1 MKNEIKNQP
10 VIREQGYRILVDKP
24 LLDFLRP
31 RTEGKFSKLDAY
43 CFLLDKAVAE
53 SDNPQMQDV
62 HKDSDNKRTL
72 KPFEVTVTD
81 LAKIWNWH
89 RATTRKFLNE
99 LAVMGMLKKEALQK
113 SCIIEMCVSEGNTY
127 GDDVLSSDN
136 ISTQIA
142 ALISGT
148 MPLDKA
154 VRLFGQL
161 TACND
166 SSMSGRQSD
175 VDGFVRNM
183 PYGIIHH
190 MLLWQLHGLPTGH
203 HADNDV
209 IPILHE
215 LYTIHHK
222 GEWST
227 LLERLTD
234 FSAVLH
240 GDILPSRHP
249 SFDGIPNDEAT
260 LLDRMFRYYR
270 NLLSKD
276 R

>member
-1 MKNEIKNQP
+1 MKIEIKNQP

-62 HKDSDNKRTL
+62 HKESNNKWTL

-99 LAVMGMLKKEALQK
+99 LAEMGMLKKEALQK
-113 SCIIEMCVSEGNTY
+113 SCIIEMYVSAGNTY
-127 GDDVLSSDN
+127 GDDVLSADN

-142 ALISGT
+142 ALISGKI
-148 MPLDKA
+148 PLDKA
-154 VRLFGQL
+154 AFLFGQL

-166 SSMSGRQSD
+166 SSMSGRQTD
-175 VDGFVRNM
+175 VDGAVRNN

-190 MLLWQLHGLPTGH
+190 MLLWQLHDLPTGR
-203 HADNDV
+203 HADNYV

-260 LLDRMFRYYR
+260 LLDRMFRYYL

>member
-10 VIREQGYRILVDKP
+10 VIRKQDYRILVDKP

-62 HKDSDNKRTL
+62 HKESNNKWTL

-81 LAKIWNWH
+81 LAKTWNWH

-99 LAVMGMLKKEALQK
+99 LAEMGMLKKEALQK
-113 SCIIEMCVSEGNTY
+113 SCIIQMCISASKTH
-127 GDDVLSSDN
+127 GDSVLTADN

-142 ALISGT
+142 ALISGKI
-148 MPLDKA
+148 PLDKA
-154 VRLFGQL
+154 AFLFGQL

-166 SSMSGRQSD
+166 SSMSGRQTD
-175 VDGFVRNM
+175 VDGAVRNN

-190 MLLWQLHGLPTGH
+190 MLLWQLHDLPTGR

-209 IPILHE
+209 ISILHE

-234 FSAVLH
+234 FSAVLR

>member
-10 VIREQGYRILVDKP
+10 VIRKQDYRILVDKP
-24 LLDFLRP
+24 LFDFLRP
-31 RTEGKFSKLDAY
+31 RIEGKFSKLDAY

-53 SDNPQMQDV
+53 ADNQRMQDV
-62 HKDSDNKRTL
+62 RKNSDDKWTL

-81 LAKIWNWH
+81 LAKTWNWH

-99 LAVMGMLKKEALQK
+99 LAEMGMLKKEALQK
-113 SCIIEMCVSEGNTY
+113 SCIIQMCISASKTH
-127 GDDVLSSDN
+127 GDSVLTADN

-142 ALISGT
+142 ALISGKI
-148 MPLDKA
+148 PLDKA
-154 VRLFGQL
+154 AFLFGQL

-166 SSMSGRQSD
+166 SSMSGRQTD
-175 VDGFVRNM
+175 VDGAVRNN

-190 MLLWQLHGLPTGH
+190 MLLWQLHDLPTGR

-209 IPILHE
+209 ISILHE

-234 FSAVLH
+234 FSAVLR

>member
-1 MKNEIKNQP
+1 MINEIKNQP
-10 VIREQGYRILVDKP
+10 VIRKQDYRILVDKP

-31 RTEGKFSKLDAY
+31 RIEGKFSKLDAY

-53 SDNPQMQDV
+53 ADNQRMQDV
-62 HKDSDNKRTL
+62 RKNSDDKWTL

-81 LAKIWNWH
+81 LAKTWNWH

-99 LAVMGMLKKEALQK
+99 LAEMGMLKKEALQK
-113 SCIIEMCVSEGNTY
+113 SCIIQMCISASKTH
-127 GDDVLSSDN
+127 GDSVLTADN

-142 ALISGT
+142 ALISGKI
-148 MPLDKA
+148 PLDKA
-154 VRLFGQL
+154 AFLFGQL

-166 SSMSGRQSD
+166 SSMSGRQTD
-175 VDGFVRNM
+175 VDGAVRNN

-190 MLLWQLHGLPTGH
+190 MLLWQLHDLPTGR

-209 IPILHE
+209 ISILHE

-234 FSAVLH
+234 FSAVLR

>member
-10 VIREQGYRILVDKP
+10 VIREQSYRILVDKP

-43 CFLLDKAVAE
+43 CFLLDKAMAE
-53 SDNPQMQDV
+53 AENPQMQDV
-62 HKDSDNKRTL
+62 HKDSNKKWTL

-81 LAKIWNWH
+81 LAKTWNWH

-99 LAVMGMLKKEALQK
+99 LAEMGMLKKEALQK
-113 SCIIEMCVSEGNTY
+113 SCIIQMCISASKTH
-127 GDDVLSSDN
+127 GDSVLTADN

-142 ALISGT
+142 ALISGKI
-148 MPLDKA
+148 PLDKA
-154 VRLFGQL
+154 AFLFGQL

-166 SSMSGRQSD
+166 SSMSGRQTD
-175 VDGFVRNM
+175 VDGAVRNI

-190 MLLWQLHGLPTGH
+190 MLVWQLHDLPTGH
-203 HADNDV
+203 QADNDV

-215 LYTIHHK
+215 LYSIHHK

>member
-1 MKNEIKNQP
+1 MKNENKNLP
-10 VIREQGYRILVDKP
+10 VIREQSYRILVDKP

-53 SDNPQMQDV
+53 TDNPQMQDV
-62 HKDSDNKRTL
+62 RKDSNNKWTL

-99 LAVMGMLKKEALQK
+99 LAEMGMLKKEALQK
-113 SCIIEMCVSEGNTY
+113 SCIIQMCISASKTH
-127 GDDVLSSDN
+127 GDSVLTADN

-142 ALISGT
+142 ALISGKI
-148 MPLDKA
+148 PLDKA
-154 VRLFGQL
+154 AFLFGQL

-166 SSMSGRQSD
+166 SSMSGRQTD
-175 VDGFVRNM
+175 VDGAVRNN

-190 MLLWQLHGLPTGH
+190 MLLWQLHDLPTGR

-209 IPILHE
+209 ISILHE

-234 FSAVLH
+234 FSAVLR

>member
-43 CFLLDKAVAE
+43 CFLLDKAVVSA
-53 SDNPQMQDV
+53 DNQRQQDV
-62 HKDSDNKRTL
+62 HKDSDDKWTL

-81 LAKIWNWH
+81 LAKTWNWH

-99 LAVMGMLKKEALQK
+99 LTEMGMLKKEALQK
-113 SCIIEMCVSEGNTY
+113 SCIIEMCVSAGNTH
-127 GDDVLSSDN
+127 GDGMLTAES

-148 MPLDKA
+148 MSLDKA
-154 VRLFGQL
+154 VCLFGQL
-161 TACND
+161 TPHND
-166 SSMSGRQSD
+166 SSMSGNQTD
-175 VDGFVRNM
+175 VDGVVRNM

-240 GDILPSRHP
+240 GDILPSRHHF
-249 SFDGIPNDEAT
+249 FDGIPYDEAT

>member
-10 VIREQGYRILVDKP
+10 VIREQSYRILVDKP

-31 RTEGKFSKLDAY
+31 RTEGKFSKQDAY
-43 CFLLDKAVAE
+43 CFLLDKAMAE
-53 SDNPQMQDV
+53 AENPQMQDV
-62 HKDSDNKRTL
+62 HKDSNKKWTL

-81 LAKIWNWH
+81 LAKTWNWH

-99 LAVMGMLKKEALQK
+99 LAEMGMLKKEALQK
-113 SCIIEMCVSEGNTY
+113 SCIIQMCISASKTH
-127 GDDVLSSDN
+127 GDSVLTADN

-148 MPLDKA
+148 MPLNKA
-154 VRLFGQL
+154 CLLFGQL
-161 TACND
+161 TACNNTATN
-166 SSMSGRQSD
+166 GRQSD
-175 VDGFVRNM
+175 VDGAVSNM

-190 MLLWQLHGLPTGH
+190 MLLWQLHDLPTGH
-203 HADNDV
+203 QTDNDV

>member
-10 VIREQGYRILVDKP
+10 VIREQAYRILVDRP

-53 SDNPQMQDV
+53 TDNPQMQDV
-62 HKDSDNKRTL
+62 RKDSDDKWTL

-81 LAKIWNWH
+81 LAKTWNWH

-99 LAVMGMLKKEALQK
+99 LTEMGMLKKEALQK
-113 SCIIEMCVSEGNTY
+113 SCIIEMRVSAGNTY
-127 GDDVLSSDN
+127 GDDVLSADN

-142 ALISGT
+142 ALISGKI
-148 MPLDKA
+148 PLDKA
-154 VRLFGQL
+154 AFLFGQL

-166 SSMSGRQSD
+166 SSMSGRQTD
-175 VDGFVRNM
+175 VDGAVRNM

-203 HADNDV
+203 HADNVV

-215 LYTIHHK
+215 LYTIHHE

-240 GDILPSRHP
+240 GDILPSKHP
-249 SFDGIPNDEAT
+249 SFDGIPFEEVV
-260 LLDRMFRYYR
+260 LLDRMFRHYR

>member
-10 VIREQGYRILVDKP
+10 VIREQGYRILVDRP

-62 HKDSDNKRTL
+62 HKDSNNKWTL

-136 ISTQIA
+136 ISTQFA

-148 MPLDKA
+148 MPLEKA

-166 SSMSGRQSD
+166 SSMNGRPCNCHSS
-175 VDGFVRNM
+175 M
-183 PYGIIHH
+183 
-190 MLLWQLHGLPTGH
+190 W
-203 HADNDV
+203 
-209 IPILHE
+209 
-215 LYTIHHK
+215 
-222 GEWST
+222 
-227 LLERLTD
+227 
-234 FSAVLH
+234 
-240 GDILPSRHP
+240 
-249 SFDGIPNDEAT
+249 
-260 LLDRMFRYYR
+260 
-270 NLLSKD
+270 
-276 R
+276 

>member
-99 LAVMGMLKKEALQK
+99 LAEMGMLKKEALQK

-190 MLLWQLHGLPTGH
+190 MLLWQLHDQPPGR
-203 HADNDV
+203 HAENDV
-209 IPILHE
+209 ISILHE
-215 LYTIHHK
+215 PYTVHQN

-234 FSAVLH
+234 FTAVLH

>member
-1 MKNEIKNQP
+1 
-10 VIREQGYRILVDKP
+10 VDKP

-53 SDNPQMQDV
+53 ADNPQMQDV
-62 HKDSDNKRTL
+62 RNDSENKWTL
-72 KPFEVTVTD
+72 KPFEATVTD

-99 LAVMGMLKKEALQK
+99 LAEMGMLKKEALQK
-113 SCIIEMCVSEGNTY
+113 SCIIQMCISTVNTH
-127 GDDVLSSDN
+127 GDGVLTAEN

-148 MPLDKA
+148 MSLDKA

-240 GDILPSRHP
+240 GDILPSRHHF
-249 SFDGIPNDEAT
+249 FDGIPYDEAT

>member
-1 MKNEIKNQP
+1 
-10 VIREQGYRILVDKP
+10 
-24 LLDFLRP
+24 
-31 RTEGKFSKLDAY
+31 
-43 CFLLDKAVAE
+43 
-53 SDNPQMQDV
+53 
-62 HKDSDNKRTL
+62 
-72 KPFEVTVTD
+72 
-81 LAKIWNWH
+81 
-89 RATTRKFLNE
+89 
-99 LAVMGMLKKEALQK
+99 
-113 SCIIEMCVSEGNTY
+113 
-127 GDDVLSSDN
+127 
-136 ISTQIA
+136 
-142 ALISGT
+142 
-148 MPLDKA
+148 
-154 VRLFGQL
+154 
-161 TACND
+161 
-166 SSMSGRQSD
+166 
-175 VDGFVRNM
+175 M

-190 MLLWQLHGLPTGH
+190 MLLWQLHDLPTGH

-249 SFDGIPNDEAT
+249 SFDGIPYDEAT

>member
-10 VIREQGYRILVDKP
+10 VIREQSYRILVDKP

-31 RTEGKFSKLDAY
+31 RTEGKSSKLDAY

-53 SDNPQMQDV
+53 ADTPQMQDV
-62 HKDSDNKRTL
+62 RNDSENKWTL

-99 LAVMGMLKKEALQK
+99 LAEMGMLKKEALQK
-113 SCIIEMCVSEGNTY
+113 SCIIQMCISTVNTH
-127 GDDVLSSDN
+127 GDGVLTAEN

-148 MPLDKA
+148 MSLDKA

-166 SSMSGRQSD
+166 SSMSGRQTD
-175 VDGFVRNM
+175 VDGAVRNM

-190 MLLWQLHGLPTGH
+190 MLVWQLHDLPTGH

-240 GDILPSRHP
+240 GDILPSRHHF
-249 SFDGIPNDEAT
+249 FDGIPYDEAT

>member
-10 VIREQGYRILVDKP
+10 VIRKQNYRILVDRP

-31 RTEGKFSKLDAY
+31 RAEGKFSKLDAY
-43 CFLLDKAVAE
+43 CFLLDKAMAE
-53 SDNPQMQDV
+53 TENPQMQDV
-62 HKDSDNKRTL
+62 HKDSNKKWTL

-81 LAKIWNWH
+81 LAKTWNWH

-99 LAVMGMLKKEALQK
+99 LAEMGMLKKEALQK
-113 SCIIEMCVSEGNTY
+113 SCIIQMYISAGNTY
-127 GDDVLSSDN
+127 GDDVLSADN

-142 ALISGT
+142 ALISGKI
-148 MPLDKA
+148 PLDKA
-154 VRLFGQL
+154 ALLFGQL

-166 SSMSGRQSD
+166 SSMSGRKSD
-175 VDGFVRNM
+175 ADGVVRNM

-190 MLLWQLHGLPTGH
+190 MLLWQLYGLPTGH

-215 LYTIHHK
+215 LYTIHHER
-222 GEWST
+222 EWST

-240 GDILPSRHP
+240 GDILPSRHHF
-249 SFDGIPNDEAT
+249 FDGIPYDEAT
-260 LLDRMFRYYR
+260 LLDRMFSYYR

>member
-10 VIREQGYRILVDKP
+10 VIREQGCRILVDKP

-43 CFLLDKAVAE
+43 CFLLDKAMAE
-53 SDNPQMQDV
+53 AENPQMQDV
-62 HKDSDNKRTL
+62 HKDSNKKWTL

-81 LAKIWNWH
+81 LAKTWNWH

-99 LAVMGMLKKEALQK
+99 LAEMGMLKKEALQK
-113 SCIIEMCVSEGNTY
+113 SCIIQMCISASKTHA
-127 GDDVLSSDN
+127 DSVLTADN

-148 MPLDKA
+148 MPLNKA
-154 VRLFGQL
+154 CLLFGQL
-161 TACND
+161 TACNNTTTN
-166 SSMSGRQSD
+166 GRQSD

-240 GDILPSRHP
+240 GDILPSRHHF
-249 SFDGIPNDEAT
+249 FDGIPYDEAT

>member
-1 MKNEIKNQP
+1 MKNEIKNQT

-62 HKDSDNKRTL
+62 HKESNNKWTL

-81 LAKIWNWH
+81 LAKTWNWH

-113 SCIIEMCVSEGNTY
+113 NCIIEMCVSAGNTY
-127 GDDVLSSDN
+127 GDDVLSADN

-142 ALISGT
+142 ALISGKI
-148 MPLDKA
+148 PLDKA
-154 VRLFGQL
+154 AFLFGQL

-166 SSMSGRQSD
+166 SSISGRQTD
-175 VDGFVRNM
+175 VDGAVRNI

-203 HADNDV
+203 HADNVV

-215 LYTIHHK
+215 LYTIHHE

-260 LLDRMFRYYR
+260 LLENR
-270 NLLSKD
+270 LHL
-276 R
+276 

>member
-1 MKNEIKNQP
+1 MINEIKNQP
-10 VIREQGYRILVDKP
+10 VIRKQDYRILVDKP

-31 RTEGKFSKLDAY
+31 RIEGKFSKLDAY

-53 SDNPQMQDV
+53 ADNQRMQDV
-62 HKDSDNKRTL
+62 RKNSDDKWTL

-81 LAKIWNWH
+81 LAKTWNWH

-99 LAVMGMLKKEALQK
+99 LAEMGMLKKEALQK
-113 SCIIEMCVSEGNTY
+113 SCIIQMCISASKTH
-127 GDDVLSSDN
+127 GDSVLTADN

-142 ALISGT
+142 ALISGKI
-148 MPLDKA
+148 PLDKA
-154 VRLFGQL
+154 AFLFGQL

-166 SSMSGRQSD
+166 SSMSGRQTD
-175 VDGFVRNM
+175 VDGAVRNN

-234 FSAVLH
+234 FSAVLR

>member
-10 VIREQGYRILVDKP
+10 VIRKQDYRILVDKP

-43 CFLLDKAVAE
+43 CFLLDKAVVSA
-53 SDNPQMQDV
+53 DNQRQQDV
-62 HKDSDNKRTL
+62 HKDSDDKWPL

-81 LAKIWNWH
+81 LAKTWNWH

-99 LAVMGMLKKEALQK
+99 LIEMGMLKKEALQK
-113 SCIIEMCVSEGNTY
+113 SCIIEMCVSAGNTH
-127 GDDVLSSDN
+127 GDGMLTAES

-148 MPLDKA
+148 MSLDKA
-154 VRLFGQL
+154 VCLFGQL
-161 TACND
+161 TPHND
-166 SSMSGRQSD
+166 SSMSGNQTD
-175 VDGFVRNM
+175 VDGVVRNT

-234 FSAVLH
+234 FSGVLH

-249 SFDGIPNDEAT
+249 SFDGIPNDEVI
-260 LLDRMFRYYR
+260 LLDRMFRYYH

>member
-10 VIREQGYRILVDKP
+10 VIREQSYRILVDKP
-24 LLDFLRP
+24 LLDYLRP

-53 SDNPQMQDV
+53 TDNPQMQV
-62 HKDSDNKRTL
+62 EHKDSNNKWTL
-72 KPFEVTVTD
+72 NPFEATVTD
-81 LAKIWNWH
+81 LAKTWNWH
-89 RATTRKFLNE
+89 RVTTRKFLNE
-99 LAVMGMLKKEALQK
+99 QAEMGMLKKEALQK
-113 SCIIEMCVSEGNTY
+113 SCIIQMCISAGNMH
-127 GDDVLSSDN
+127 GDGMLTAES

-148 MPLDKA
+148 MSLDKA
-154 VRLFGQL
+154 VCLFGQL
-161 TACND
+161 TPHND
-166 SSMSGRQSD
+166 SSMSGNQTD
-175 VDGFVRNM
+175 VDSVIRNM

-190 MLLWQLHGLPTGH
+190 MLLWQLHDLPTGH
-203 HADNDV
+203 HADNV
-209 IPILHE
+209 VLPILHE

-234 FSAVLH
+234 FSGVLH

-249 SFDGIPNDEAT
+249 SFDGIPNDEVI
-260 LLDRMFRYYR
+260 LLDRMFRYYH

>member
-10 VIREQGYRILVDKP
+10 VIREQGYRILVDRP

-53 SDNPQMQDV
+53 TDNPQMQDV
-62 HKDSDNKRTL
+62 RKDSDDKWTL

-81 LAKIWNWH
+81 LAKTWNWH
-89 RATTRKFLNE
+89 RATTRKYLNE

-113 SCIIEMCVSEGNTY
+113 SCIIEMCVSAGSTY
-127 GDDVLSSDN
+127 GDDVLSADN

-142 ALISGT
+142 ALISGKI
-148 MPLDKA
+148 PLDKA
-154 VRLFGQL
+154 ALLFGQL

-166 SSMSGRQSD
+166 SSMSGRQTD
-175 VDGFVRNM
+175 VDGAVRNM
-183 PYGIIHH
+183 PYGIIHR
-190 MLLWQLHGLPTGH
+190 MLLWQLHGLPTGY

-209 IPILHE
+209 ISILHE
-215 LYTIHHK
+215 LYTIHHE

-240 GDILPSRHP
+240 GDILPSRHHF
-249 SFDGIPNDEAT
+249 FDGIPYDEAT
-260 LLDRMFRYYR
+260 LLDRMFRYYS

>member
-10 VIREQGYRILVDKP
+10 VIREQSYRILVDKP

-53 SDNPQMQDV
+53 ADTPQMQDV
-62 HKDSDNKRTL
+62 RNDSENKWTL

-99 LAVMGMLKKEALQK
+99 LAEMGMLKKEALQK

-136 ISTQIA
+136 ICTQIA
-142 ALISGT
+142 ALISGKI
-148 MPLDKA
+148 PLDKVA
-154 VRLFGQL
+154 FLFGQL

-166 SSMSGRQSD
+166 SSMSGRQTD
-175 VDGFVRNM
+175 VDGAVRNI

-203 HADNDV
+203 HVDNDV

-227 LLERLTD
+227 LFERLTD

-249 SFDGIPNDEAT
+249 SFDGIPNEEAT

>member
-1 MKNEIKNQP
+1 MKNENKNLP
-10 VIREQGYRILVDKP
+10 VIREQSYRILVDKP

-53 SDNPQMQDV
+53 TDNPQMQDV
-62 HKDSDNKRTL
+62 RKDSNNKWTL

-99 LAVMGMLKKEALQK
+99 LAEMGMLKKEALQK
-113 SCIIEMCVSEGNTY
+113 SCIIEMCISTGSTH
-127 GDDVLSSDN
+127 GDDVMSPDN

-142 ALISGT
+142 ALISGKI
-148 MPLDKA
+148 PLDKA
-154 VRLFGQL
+154 AFLFGQL
-161 TACND
+161 TTCND

-175 VDGFVRNM
+175 VESIVRNM

-215 LYTIHHK
+215 LYIIHHK

-240 GDILPSRHP
+240 GDMQPSKHP
-249 SFDGIPNDEAT
+249 SFDGIPNDEAI

>member
-10 VIREQGYRILVDKP
+10 VIREQSYRILVDKP
-24 LLDFLRP
+24 LLDYLRP
-31 RTEGKFSKLDAY
+31 RVEGKFSKLDAY

-53 SDNPQMQDV
+53 ADNQRMQDV
-62 HKDSDNKRTL
+62 CKDSDDKWTL

-99 LAVMGMLKKEALQK
+99 LAEMGMLKKEALQK
-113 SCIIEMCVSEGNTY
+113 SCIIEMCISAGNTY
-127 GDDVLSSDN
+127 GNDVLSANN

-148 MPLDKA
+148 ISLDKA
-154 VRLFGQL
+154 VCLFGQL

-175 VDGFVRNM
+175 VDVAVSNM

-203 HADNDV
+203 HVDNDV

-234 FSAVLH
+234 FSGVLH

-249 SFDGIPNDEAT
+249 SFDGIPNDEAI
-260 LLDRMFRYYR
+260 LLDRMFRYYH
-270 NLLSKD
+270 NLLSKH

>member
-1 MKNEIKNQP
+1 MKNEIKNQT
-10 VIREQGYRILVDKP
+10 VIREQGYRILVDRP
-24 LLDFLRP
+24 LLDFLSP

-53 SDNPQMQDV
+53 SDNPRMQDV
-62 HKDSDNKRTL
+62 HDDSNNKWTL

-81 LAKIWNWH
+81 LAKTWNWH

-99 LAVMGMLKKEALQK
+99 LAEMGMLKKEALQK
-113 SCIIEMCVSEGNTY
+113 SCIIEMCVSAGNTY
-127 GDDVLSSDN
+127 GDDVLSADN

-142 ALISGT
+142 ALISGKI
-148 MPLDKA
+148 PLDKA
-154 VRLFGQL
+154 AFLFGQL
-161 TACND
+161 TTCND
-166 SSMSGRQSD
+166 SSMSGRQTD
-175 VDGFVRNM
+175 VDSFIRNM

-190 MLLWQLHGLPTGH
+190 MLLWQLLGLPTGH

-209 IPILHE
+209 ISILHE

-234 FSAVLH
+234 FSVVLH

-249 SFDGIPNDEAT
+249 SFDGISNDEAT
-260 LLDRMFRYYR
+260 LLDRMFRYYH

>member
-10 VIREQGYRILVDKP
+10 VIRKQDYRILVDKP

-31 RTEGKFSKLDAY
+31 RIEGKFSKLDAY

-53 SDNPQMQDV
+53 ADNQRMQDV
-62 HKDSDNKRTL
+62 RKNSDDKWTL

-81 LAKIWNWH
+81 LAKTWNWH

-99 LAVMGMLKKEALQK
+99 LAEMGMLKKEALQK
-113 SCIIEMCVSEGNTY
+113 SCIIQMCISASKTH
-127 GDDVLSSDN
+127 GDSVLTADN

-142 ALISGT
+142 ALISGKI
-148 MPLDKA
+148 PLDKA
-154 VRLFGQL
+154 AFLFGQL

-166 SSMSGRQSD
+166 SSMSGRQTD
-175 VDGFVRNM
+175 VDGAVRNN

-190 MLLWQLHGLPTGH
+190 MLLWQLHDLPTGR
-203 HADNDV
+203 HADNGV
-209 IPILHE
+209 ISILHE

-234 FSAVLH
+234 FSAVLR

>member
-31 RTEGKFSKLDAY
+31 KTEGKFSKLDAY

-53 SDNPQMQDV
+53 ADNPQMQDV
-62 HKDSDNKRTL
+62 HKDSNNKWTL

-81 LAKIWNWH
+81 LAKTWNWH

-113 SCIIEMCVSEGNTY
+113 SCIIQMCISTVNTH
-127 GDDVLSSDN
+127 GDVVLNAEN

-142 ALISGT
+142 ALMSGT
-148 MPLDKA
+148 MSLDKA

-203 HADNDV
+203 YADNDV

>member
-10 VIREQGYRILVDKP
+10 VIREQGYRILVDRP
-24 LLDFLRP
+24 LLDYLRP

-53 SDNPQMQDV
+53 TDNSQMQDV
-62 HKDSDNKRTL
+62 HKNSNKKWTL

-81 LAKIWNWH
+81 LAKTWNWH

-99 LAVMGMLKKEALQK
+99 LAEMGMLKKEALQK
-113 SCIIEMCVSEGNTY
+113 SCIIEMCVSAGNTY
-127 GDDVLSSDN
+127 GDNVLSADN

-142 ALISGT
+142 ALISGKI
-148 MPLDKA
+148 PLDKA
-154 VRLFGQL
+154 SFLFGQL
-161 TACND
+161 TTCSD
-166 SSMSGRQSD
+166 SFMSGRQSD
-175 VDGFVRNM
+175 VGSIVRNM

-190 MLLWQLHGLPTGH
+190 MLLCQLHGLPTGH

-240 GDILPSRHP
+240 GDILPSRHHF
-249 SFDGIPNDEAT
+249 FDGIPYDEAT

>member
-53 SDNPQMQDV
+53 SDSPQMQDV

-99 LAVMGMLKKEALQK
+99 LAEMGMLKKEALQK

-142 ALISGT
+142 ALISGKI
-148 MPLDKA
+148 PLDKVA
-154 VRLFGQL
+154 FLFGQL

-166 SSMSGRQSD
+166 SSMSGRQTD
-175 VDGFVRNM
+175 VDGAVRNI

-190 MLLWQLHGLPTGH
+190 MLLWQLHGLQTGH
-203 HADNDV
+203 HVDNDV

-234 FSAVLH
+234 FTAVLH
-240 GDILPSRHP
+240 GDILPSRHH
-249 SFDGIPNDEAT
+249 SFDGIPYDEAT

>member
-62 HKDSDNKRTL
+62 HDDSNNKWTL

-81 LAKIWNWH
+81 LAKTWNWH

-113 SCIIEMCVSEGNTY
+113 SCIIEMCVSACKTH
-127 GDDVLSSDN
+127 GDGVLTAES

-148 MPLDKA
+148 ISLDKA
-154 VRLFGQL
+154 VCLFGQL

-166 SSMSGRQSD
+166 SSMSGKHAAD
-175 VDGFVRNM
+175 DGVVRNM

-190 MLLWQLHGLPTGH
+190 MLLWQLHGLPTEH
-203 HADNDV
+203 HADNVV

-240 GDILPSRHP
+240 GDILPSKHP
-249 SFDGIPNDEAT
+249 SFDGISNDEAI

>member
-10 VIREQGYRILVDKP
+10 VIREQGYRILVDRP

-99 LAVMGMLKKEALQK
+99 LAEMGMLNKEALQK

-166 SSMSGRQSD
+166 SYMSGRQSD

-240 GDILPSRHP
+240 GDILPSRHHF
-249 SFDGIPNDEAT
+249 FDGIPYDEAT

>member
-1 MKNEIKNQP
+1 MINEIKNQP
-10 VIREQGYRILVDKP
+10 VIRKQDYRILVDKP

-31 RTEGKFSKLDAY
+31 RIEGKFSKLDAY

-53 SDNPQMQDV
+53 ADNQRMQDV
-62 HKDSDNKRTL
+62 RKNSDDKWTL

-81 LAKIWNWH
+81 LAKTWNWH

-99 LAVMGMLKKEALQK
+99 LVVMGMLKKEALQK
-113 SCIIEMCVSEGNTY
+113 NCIIEMCVSAGNTY
-127 GDDVLSSDN
+127 GDDVLSADN

-142 ALISGT
+142 ALISGKI
-148 MPLDKA
+148 PLDKA
-154 VRLFGQL
+154 AFLFGQL

-166 SSMSGRQSD
+166 SSMSGRQTD
-175 VDGFVRNM
+175 VDGAVRNI

-190 MLLWQLHGLPTGH
+190 MLVWQLHDLPTGH
-203 HADNDV
+203 QADNDV